1 MRIAVSTAAIV
12 ASSIALSACAPY
24 ADEPGTAPPASDC
37 PVYESR
43 DWQAWIN
50 AMPGPNSNPT
60 LHIRGE
66 VDMPTPGWSVEL
78 VEGPADR
85 MQPPG
90 LRFRLETERPGGI
103 TTQVITPTEVRYA
116 EPTPYSQIREIIII
130 CGDRTLVT
138 IEDVPTAH

>member
-1 MRIAVSTAAIV
+1 MRIAAAAILTTTF
-12 ASSIALSACAPY
+12 ALVSCAPY

-78 VEGPADR
+78 VAGPADR
-85 MQPPG
+85 AQPPG
-90 LRFRLETERPGGI
+90 LRFRLKTERPGGI
-103 TTQVITPTEVRYA
+103 VTQVITPTEVRYEA
-116 EPTPYSQIREIIII
+116 PTPYREIREIIIG

-138 IEDVPTAH
+138 IDEVTVAQ

>member
-1 MRIAVSTAAIV
+1 MRIAATLALAA
-12 ASSIALSACAPY
+12 SLTLPACMPY
-24 ADEPGTAPPASDC
+24 EDVDDVPANGC
-37 PVYESR
+37 AAYASR

-50 AMPGPNSNPT
+50 AMPGPGAKPT
-60 LHIRGE
+60 LHIKGE

-90 LRFRLETERPGGI
+90 LRFRLKTEKPDGM

-116 EPTPYSQIREIIII
+116 KPTPYSQIREIFIT
-130 CGDRTLVT
+130 CGDETLAT
-138 IEDVPTAH
+138 ISDVPVAY